1 MKKKI
6 GFWTALALTIGNIIG
21 VGIFTTTGY
30 LAGKIQNPYFIL
42 LAWGVGAV
50 YAYTGAKTYGI
61 LAGHMPYQGG
71 DYAYFKEH
79 YHPYFSYLFGWSA
92 IFITYTG
99 SIAALGIGSAHYL
112 NDVFPNLGLNYSIF
126 SIGISGDYFFSLDGF
141 KIAGILSIIILTYLN
156 YLGIQTGGRTQIV
169 LTAAIVFLMITFIFI
184 GLIDGATGFVNNP
197 EAEVYPSWNS
207 FSVGL
212 VAVLFTYMGW
222 TTVNY
227 IANEVE
233 SPKKIIPKALITGI
247 IVVVAVYLGINYVF
261 LSVLSPAELSD
272 KINSASLVAGK
283 LWGPQATKAIAAM
296 ILIAILSSLNSTVL
310 SGPRIYQAMSRDG
323 YLWSGLV
330 KEHKKYA
337 SPAAALWTQCV
348 WSIVLMLSGT
358 FNQLLTI
365 VVAAILLFSIMS
377 GTISFKIML
386 YSAKLKLGAVISVTI
401 YLLLCALILFNI
413 LYSNFIESLIG
424 LIILLV
430 SYPFYKIQTV
440 GRT

>member
-112 NDVFPNLGLNYSIF
+112 NDVFPNLGLDYSIF

-184 GLIDGATGFVNNP
+184 GLIDGATGFVNSHGTD
-197 EAEVYPSWNS
+197 VYPSWNS

-233 SPKKIIPKALITGI
+233 SPKTIIPRALITGI

-272 KINSASLVAGK
+272 QINSASLVAGK

-310 SGPRIYQAMSRDG
+310 SGPRIYQAMARDG

-330 KEHKKYA
+330 KEHKKYT
-337 SPAAALWTQCV
+337 SPSAALWAQCL

-401 YLLLCALILFNI
+401 YLLLCTLILFNI
-413 LYSNFIESLIG
+413 LYSNFVESLIG